1 MCGINGLVVHQ
12 STLPQFDIVNA
23 VVKMNQAIIHRGPDH
38 HEVWSSQQVA
48 LGHCRLAIQ
57 DLSSAGNQPFIKDD
71 YVIVFNG
78 EIYNFNQ
85 LKTELTDV
93 EFISNTDTEVL
104 LETWRRFG
112 AKALTKLRGMFAF
125 ALYQLST
132 KRLILARDH
141 FGIKPLYYYHQ
152 DGIFAFSSELKALET
167 FGLELE
173 VNQAVIAESLLLCW
187 IRDSQC
193 IYKEVQKL
201 APGHYLDIDE
211 HGKVAAICYWQA
223 QDLLIKTPVARSE
236 QQWVDALDTVLQDS
250 VQAHLVADVPV
261 SAFLSGGLDSSVL
274 VAMASRDIPDIS
286 CYTIKFRQSDQ
297 KFEKM
302 ADDHFYATKV
312 ARDLGVKL
320 ETIEVTP
327 NLAHLLE
334 KVVHHLDEPIGDS
347 AAINTYLICEAA
359 HHAGVKVLLSGTG
372 ADEVFGGYRKHLASL
387 YAGRYRQLPSICR
400 KSIQW
405 AVNQLP
411 SAGAGSGFRT
421 IRWAKKFLSFADMD
435 ESAAFLRS
443 YSYYDFSKLEH
454 AFTAPVASH
463 LAMLA
468 SSHSAGYQRARALR
482 GLIDA
487 MCYTDTTNFMV
498 GLNLHYTDRASMAY
512 SAEVRVPFVDKEV
525 IKFGFQL
532 PEQLK
537 IKGGQQKYALKKV
550 AERYLAHDI
559 VYRPKSPFTLPLRA
573 WIRNELDDLVSEFLL
588 SESGLAGRGMFRPE
602 FLKNLVAEERSM
614 QQDHAQQ
621 IWHLLTL
628 EQWLRNKSRKTFSI

>member
-1 MCGINGLVVHQ
+1 
-12 STLPQFDIVNA
+12 
-23 VVKMNQAIIHRGPDH
+23 
-38 HEVWSSQQVA
+38 
-48 LGHCRLAIQ
+48 
-57 DLSSAGNQPFIKDD
+57 
-71 YVIVFNG
+71 
-78 EIYNFNQ
+78 
-85 LKTELTDV
+85 
-93 EFISNTDTEVL
+93 
-104 LETWRRFG
+104 
-112 AKALTKLRGMFAF
+112 
-125 ALYQLST
+125 
-132 KRLILARDH
+132 
-141 FGIKPLYYYHQ
+141 
-152 DGIFAFSSELKALET
+152 
-167 FGLELE
+167 
-173 VNQAVIAESLLLCW
+173 
-187 IRDSQC
+187 
-193 IYKEVQKL
+193 
-201 APGHYLDIDE
+201 
-211 HGKVAAICYWQA
+211 
-223 QDLLIKTPVARSE
+223 
-236 QQWVDALDTVLQDS
+236 
-250 VQAHLVADVPV
+250 
-261 SAFLSGGLDSSVL
+261 
-274 VAMASRDIPDIS
+274 
-286 CYTIKFRQSDQ
+286 
-297 KFEKM
+297 M

-443 YSYYDFSKLEH
+443 YSYYDFSELEH
-454 AFTAPVASH
+454 AFTDPVASH

-482 GLIDA
+482 GPIDA

-588 SESGLAGRGMFRPE
+588 SESGLAGRGMFRPK